1 MPLLLGSF
9 KLRRSQYLG
18 PPVNRVALTTL
29 VMVVALLLG
38 ACAHAPLT
46 GRPQLMLIS
55 QQQADQMGTQAF
67 QQLLAKAKVSH
78 DPVYVDQVTRVGTR
92 IAAVAG
98 HPEYHWQFAV
108 IDDPKQINAFALPG
122 GKVAVY
128 TGLLAL
134 HLSDAELAAVLGHEI
149 GHVVAQHSRERV
161 SEALVTNLGL
171 QALGST
177 TQLSPNSMKLVNL
190 ALGVGVGLP
199 FSRAQESEAD
209 MIGLELMAKAGYD
222 PHAALAL
229 WARLSQMDQ
238 GQQPPA
244 LLSDHPS
251 DQQRIAAI
259 RQAIPRFMPLYEANR
274 NRFGAGG

>member
-1 MPLLLGSF
+1 ML
-9 KLRRSQYLG
+9 
-18 PPVNRVALTTL
+18 
-29 VMVVALLLG
+29 ALLLG

-55 QQQADQMGTQAF
+55 KQQADDMGTQAF
-67 QQLLAKAKVSH
+67 QQVLAKSKLSKNQA
-78 DPVYVDQVTRVGTR
+78 YINQVQQVGSR

-108 IDDPKQINAFALPG
+108 IDDPKQVNAFALPG

-149 GHVVAQHSRERV
+149 GHVVAQHARERV

-171 QALGST
+171 QTLSST
-177 TQLSPNSMKLVNL
+177 TQLSPQAMNLANL

-199 FSRAQESEAD
+199 FSRKQESEAD
-209 MIGLELMAKAGYD
+209 MIGLELMARAGYD
-222 PHAALAL
+222 PHAALVL
-229 WARLSQMDQ
+229 WQRLSQMNS
-238 GQQPPA
+238 GAQPPA

-259 RQAIPRFMPLYEANR
+259 NQAIPQFMPLYEASK
-274 NRFGAGG
+274 NRFSGRPGG